1 MSLADRV
8 HGGYVFQRRI
18 RRLTQLFAELIPPN
32 CNVLDVGCGDGK
44 LALSITQQRPD
55 VRIEGVDVLVRKQTW
70 VPVQAFD
77 GTRLPYDDHSFEAV
91 MFVDVLHHTPD
102 PTVLLREAVR
112 VTRRWIII
120 KDHLLKGM
128 AAGARLRFMDYIGNS
143 RFGVAL
149 PYNYWPEE
157 RWQETR
163 SMLGMKT
170 SSEITSLG
178 LYPWPTELI
187 LGANLHFVS
196 RFEV

>member
-1 MSLADRV
+1 MSIADRV

-18 RRLTQLFAELIPPN
+18 RRLSQLFAELIPPN
-32 CNVLDVGCGDGK
+32 CSVLDVGCGDGK
-44 LALSITQQRPD
+44 LALSIVQKRPD
-55 VRIEGVDVLVRKQTW
+55 VRIEGVDVLVREQTW

-77 GTRLPYDDHSFEAV
+77 GTRLPYDDHSFQAV

-102 PTVLLREAVR
+102 PVVLLREAVR

-143 RFGVAL
+143 RYGVAL

-157 RWQETR
+157 RWREAR
-163 SMLGMKT
+163 RMLGMKT
-170 SSEITSLG
+170 SSEITDLG
-178 LYPWPTELI
+178 LYPWPAELI
-187 LGANLHFVS
+187 FGANLHFVS

>member
-55 VRIEGVDVLVRKQTW
+55 VRIEGVDVLVRKKTW

-128 AAGARLRFMDYIGNS
+128 AAGARLRLMDYIGNS

-157 RWQETR
+157 RWQATR

-178 LYPWPTELI
+178 LYPWPAELI
-187 LGANLHFVS
+187 FGANLNFVS

>member
-1 MSLADRV
+1 MSIADRV
-8 HGGYVFQRRI
+8 HGDYVFQRRI
-18 RRLTQLFAELIPPN
+18 RRLTQLFGELIPPN

-44 LALSITQQRPD
+44 LALSITQRRPD
-55 VRIEGVDVLVRKQTW
+55 VRIEGVDVLVREQTW

-77 GTRLPYDDHSFEAV
+77 GTRLPYDDHSFQAV

-102 PTVLLREAVR
+102 PVVLLREAVR

-120 KDHLLKGM
+120 KDHLLKGI
-128 AAGARLRFMDYIGNS
+128 AAGARLRFMDYLGNS

-163 SMLGMKT
+163 RMLGMKT
-170 SSEITSLG
+170 SFEITSLG
-178 LYPWPTELI
+178 LYPWPAELI
-187 LGANLHFVS
+187 FGASLHFAS